1 MEFNRTLV
9 TGAMALALLTGIPAG
24 HATAEPGKEPGKPK
38 DGPVETAGNP
48 DCTGQWVF
56 RNLATKTNMIGQ
68 VGAAQ
73 SNYYASGGTMTLTTG
88 YTGTV
93 TASVSATV
101 AVEAKAAMLAS
112 VKASINGTV
121 ANSQSVSMTNSA
133 SFSVP
138 AGRWGNARYGRYRV
152 VATGDSYQLQNSTC
166 TKLNFKRVTY
176 FVSGTNMG
184 QGWCTWISTASLS
197 SPPTQCRGDSPYL
210 A

>member
-1 MEFNRTLV
+1 MQFNRTLV
-9 TGAMALALLTGIPAG
+9 TGGMTMALLMGMPAL
-24 HATAEPGKEPGKPK
+24 HATADSGTPK
-38 DGPVETAGNP
+38 DGSVQPMGNP

-56 RNLATKTNMIGQ
+56 NNLSTKTSMIGQ

-73 SNYYASGGTMTLTTG
+73 SNYYGSGGTMTLSAG

-101 AVEAKAAMLAS
+101 EVSAKAAMLAS

-121 ANSQSVSMTNSA
+121 AASQSVSMTNAA

-138 AGRWGNARYGRYRV
+138 AARWGNARYGRYRV

-176 FVSGTNMG
+176 FASGSNMG
-184 QGWCTWISTASLS
+184 QGWCTWVSTASLS
-197 SPPTQCRGDSPYL
+197 SPPTQCRGDSPFL
-210 A
+210 P